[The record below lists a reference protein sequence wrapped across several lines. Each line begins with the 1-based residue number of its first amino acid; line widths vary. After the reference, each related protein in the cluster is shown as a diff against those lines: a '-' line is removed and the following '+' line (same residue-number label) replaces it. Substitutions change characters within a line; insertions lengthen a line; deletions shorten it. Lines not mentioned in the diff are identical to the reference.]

1 MVVLGFRLCRYID
14 RNIVRMPKSVK
25 SEIFLTPGVV
35 KILFKAE
42 QIGGL
47 LTKDRTDTGGPGGAS
62 KKGDAEGECKTNKNQ
77 DKMAD
82 EEKEY

>member
-1 MVVLGFRLCRYID
+1 
-14 RNIVRMPKSVK
+14 MPKSVK

-35 KILFKAE
+35 NFLFKAE

-47 LTKDRTDTGGPGGAS
+47 LTKDRKDTGGAS
-62 KKGDAEGECKTNKNQ
+62 KKGDAEGECNTNKNQ

-82 EEKEY
+82 KEKEY